1 LDGDLIIGQRYFHAK
16 KCMVFPGSTGK
27 TSYQCVKK
35 FSNHL
40 HRSILLGIRGLRR
53 GLSNR

>member
-40 HRSILLGIRGLRR
+40 HRSTFFEREG
-53 GLSNR
+53 